1 MATTEESQ
9 LCHFEDE
16 KSRMIFHSQHKYM
29 DTQELAQKIRKFF
42 RLNKRLPSYQEMATL
57 CGFASK
63 NAAFKLAQKLIDE
76 GLLEKDSA
84 GKLIPKRLFAPLP
97 NTGIVQAG
105 FPSAATEELN
115 DLVSIDEY
123 LIARPE
129 STFMLTVSGDSM
141 IDAGI
146 HPGDIVLVERGK
158 SAKNDQ
164 IVVACVDGEWTLKY
178 YQKKGESVWLNPAN
192 KNYPPIYPQNNLEI
206 AGIVVSVIRKY
217 KYN

>member
-1 MATTEESQ
+1 METEE
-9 LCHFEDE
+9 L
-16 KSRMIFHSQHKYM
+16 
-29 DTQELAQKIRKFF
+29 LVKIRKFF
-42 RLNKRLPSYQEMATL
+42 RLHKRLPSYQEIADL

-76 GLLEKDSA
+76 GFLEKDA
-84 GKLIPKRLFAPLP
+84 TGRLIPKRLFAPLS

-123 LIARPE
+123 LVAKPDR
-129 STFMLTVSGDSM
+129 TFMLTVSGDSM

-146 HPGDIVLVERGK
+146 HPGDIVLVERGS

-178 YQKKGESVWLNPAN
+178 YQKKGDSVWLNPAN
-192 KNYPPIYPQNNLEI
+192 KHYPAIYPKQTLEI

-217 KYN
+217 TYN

>member
-1 MATTEESQ
+1 MNTEQ
-9 LCHFEDE
+9 LL
-16 KSRMIFHSQHKYM
+16 SV
-29 DTQELAQKIRKFF
+29 IRKFF
-42 RLNKRLPSYQEMATL
+42 RTNRRLPSYQEIATL

-63 NAAFKLAQKLIDE
+63 NAAFKLTQKLIDE
-76 GLLEKDSA
+76 GFLEKDQT

-123 LIARPE
+123 LIAKPE

-141 IDAGI
+141 IEAGI
-146 HPGDIVLVERGK
+146 NPGDIVLVERGRT
-158 SAKNDQ
+158 AKTAE

-178 YQKKGESVWLNPAN
+178 YHKQGDKVWLAPAN
-192 KNYPPIYPQNNLEI
+192 KKYPLIHPQSSLEI
-206 AGIVVSVIRKY
+206 AGVVTSVIRKY
-217 KYN
+217 N